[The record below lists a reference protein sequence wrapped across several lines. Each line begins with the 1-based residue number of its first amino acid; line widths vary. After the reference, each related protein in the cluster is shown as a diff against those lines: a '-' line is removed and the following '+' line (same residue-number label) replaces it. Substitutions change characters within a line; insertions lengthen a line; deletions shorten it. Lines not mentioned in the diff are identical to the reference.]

1 MSIEVPLDHEAIKDL
16 LPHRYPFLLVDRVTE
31 YKEGEYLKAY
41 KNVSGNE
48 EFFNGH
54 FPNKSIMP
62 GVLITEALA
71 QVSAILGFLTTGNR
85 AQDGYLYLFAG
96 IDNVRFKQQV
106 VPGDQLVLESKLI
119 SQRRGI
125 FKFETK
131 ATVDGKLCCSAN
143 ILCAERKA

>member
-1 MSIEVPLDHEAIKDL
+1 MSIELPLDHEAIKKL
-16 LPHRYPFLLVDRVTE
+16 LPHRYPFLLVDRITE
-31 YKEGEYLKAY
+31 FKEGEYLKGY

-54 FPNKSIMP
+54 FPGKAIMP

-71 QVSAILGFLTTGNR
+71 QVSASLGFLTTGNR
-85 AQDGYLYLFAG
+85 AEDGYLYLFAG
-96 IDNVRFKQQV
+96 LDKVRFKRQV
-106 VPGDQLVLESKLI
+106 VPGDQIILESTLI

-131 ATVDGKLCCSAN
+131 ASVDGQLCCSAE